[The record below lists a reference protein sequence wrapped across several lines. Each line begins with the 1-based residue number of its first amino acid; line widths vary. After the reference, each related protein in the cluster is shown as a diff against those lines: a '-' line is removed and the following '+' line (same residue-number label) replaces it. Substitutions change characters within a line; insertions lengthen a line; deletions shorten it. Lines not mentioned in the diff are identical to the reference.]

1 MTLVQALGLYNYW
14 VVVFLMMTGFY
25 IVIARRNLIKSVL
38 GLNIFQTSVFLLY
51 ISMGKIDNATAPIV
65 PPDIA
70 AAAAAAH
77 HGGGHPDE
85 GHGHEAAAHAVEAG
99 AEAAH
104 EITHEAA
111 HQIASSATDFVSMT
125 GIDAEHIVYS
135 NPLPSVLMLT
145 AIVVGIATTA
155 LALALI
161 VRVREDYG
169 TVEEDEILRLN
180 QEEWAAGRE
189 RTAQKMKT
197 SPKGSA
203 T

>member
-1 MTLVQALGLYNYW
+1 MVQALGLYNYW

-25 IVIARRNLIKSVL
+25 IVIARRNLIKSIL

-51 ISMGKIDNATAPIV
+51 ISMGKIDGATAPIV

-70 AAAAAAH
+70 AAAAH
-77 HGGGHPDE
+77 HGDHHSDHH
-85 GHGHEAAAHAVEAG
+85 GHGEHAGHGVVDHGVDHGVDG
-99 AEAAH
+99 AT
-104 EITHEAA
+104 EIAHEAA
-111 HQIASSATDFVSMT
+111 HSATGYVAMT
-125 GIDAEHIVYS
+125 GIDAENIVYS

-169 TVEEDEILRLN
+169 TVEEDEILQIN

-189 RTAQKMKT
+189 RAAKKKKA
-197 SPKGSA
+197 SPGVSA
-203 T
+203 R